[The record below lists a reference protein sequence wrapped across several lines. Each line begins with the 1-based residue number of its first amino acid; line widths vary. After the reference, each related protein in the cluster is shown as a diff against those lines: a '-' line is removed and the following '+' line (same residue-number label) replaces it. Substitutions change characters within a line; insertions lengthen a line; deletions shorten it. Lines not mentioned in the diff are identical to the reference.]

1 MKELTVKIL
10 FYYPK
15 EYRALVR
22 LGIPVLIGQ
31 VGLTLQN
38 LADNV
43 MLGQH
48 STRELAAAGFV
59 NNMFVLALLLTIGYS
74 MGSISQIGALHAQL
88 RHLTGGE
95 RESMLHRIVVML
107 RSSLLVN
114 LLQGMLM
121 CGALV
126 VLYFVLP
133 YMGQPADL
141 LPLMRPYLVIQ
152 ILSLPFLATNNAFK
166 QFTDS
171 VNDTA
176 VAMTIMLI
184 GNIWNVVGNYLLIF
198 GNCGF
203 PEMGI
208 EGAAWATASS
218 RVVFLLLSTLVFF
231 LLPRYKEYMRHFRK
245 AHARRAEMLTLNRLG
260 WPIAIQ
266 MGLEAA
272 SFTIVAI
279 FMGWMGTA
287 VLAAHQ
293 VMLSITNLI
302 FMFYLGVATAVA
314 IRVSHY
320 NGRNDMAGV
329 RGAAFAGWQMIF
341 CLGVLLSIT
350 AYLLRN
356 HLSTLFTPDP
366 DVALVMATLIWP
378 LILYQFGDG
387 IQVTFVNALRGLGD
401 VRCLM
406 RYSFIAYIVVSIPLS
421 YLMGITLEWGPFGVW
436 MAFPFGLSTA
446 AFLFLRRFLW
456 RSRHPQA

>member
-1 MKELTVKIL
+1 MELTRNRNIL
-10 FYYPK
+10 R
-15 EYRALVR
+15 EYRALIR

-43 MLGQH
+43 MVGQH

-74 MGSISQIGALHAQL
+74 MGAISQIGALHAQL
-88 RHLTGGE
+88 RHKEDEE
-95 RESMLHRIVVML
+95 RQSILRRMVAML
-107 RSSLLVN
+107 RSSIRANV
-114 LLQGMLM
+114 LQGALM
-121 CGALV
+121 CAVLTA
-126 VLYFVLP
+126 LYFALP
-133 YMGQPADL
+133 YMGQPEEL
-141 LPLMRPYLVIQ
+141 LPLMRPYLIIQ
-152 ILSLPFLATNNAFK
+152 ILSLPFMAGTNAFK

-176 VAMTIMLI
+176 VAMGIMLV
-184 GNIWNVVGNYLLIF
+184 GNVWNVLWNYLLIF
-198 GNCGF
+198 GHCGM

-208 EGAAWATASS
+208 TGAALATASS
-218 RVVFLLLSTLVFF
+218 RLVILLLSIGVFF
-231 LLPRYKEYMRHFRK
+231 LRPKYREYVSHWHR
-245 AHARRAEMLTLNRLG
+245 AHANHADMRILNRLG

-266 MGLEAA
+266 MGLETS

-279 FMGWMGTA
+279 FLGWMGTA

-320 NGRNDMAGV
+320 NGRHDMPGV
-329 RGAAFAGWQMIF
+329 RMAAFCGWQMIF
-341 CLGVLLSIT
+341 GMGIVLSIT
-350 AYLLRN
+350 AYALRW
-356 HLSTLFTPDP
+356 HIATIFTPDP
-366 DVALVMATLIWP
+366 AVSAVVATLILP
-378 LILYQFGDG
+378 LILYQLGDG

-401 VRCLM
+401 VHCLM
-406 RYSFIAYIVVSIPLS
+406 RYSFVAYILVSIPLS
-421 YLMGITLEWGPFGVW
+421 YLMGITLGWGAFGVW

-446 AFLFLRRFLW
+446 AVLFLRRFLKTTGK
-456 RSRHPQA
+456 